1 MSTALASTVEIPPS
15 PPFHPQGVRRWVPC
29 CYAATLPQPKGGIK
43 TIVGAHSPLWKRGA
57 RGDLTRPSRGFT
69 LLELLVVMVIV
80 GITLGMV
87 SFNAMPDERQVLQN
101 DAQRI
106 ALLLQLARDEAIVR
120 NRPIAF
126 EAEADRYRFL
136 LRDGKTWQTLQ
147 QDDMLRE
154 REFKRSPVTLSIS
167 PPSPEQTTALRIVF
181 GREPVGMPFVLT
193 LATGDAQVAIRADGI
208 GHFAV
213 E

>member
-1 MSTALASTVEIPPS
+1 
-15 PPFHPQGVRRWVPC
+15 
-29 CYAATLPQPKGGIK
+29 
-43 TIVGAHSPLWKRGA
+43 
-57 RGDLTRPSRGFT
+57 
-69 LLELLVVMVIV
+69 MVIV

-87 SFNAMPDERQVLQN
+87 SFNAMPDENKVLHN

-136 LRDGKTWQTLQ
+136 LRDGKSWQALEH
-147 QDDMLRE
+147 DDMLRE
-154 REFKRSPVTLSIS
+154 REFKRFPVTLSMS
-167 PPSPEQTTALRIVF
+167 PPAPEQTTALRIVF
-181 GREPVGMPFVLT
+181 GREPVGIPFVLT
-193 LATGDAQVAIRADGI
+193 LSIGDAHASIRADGI